1 MRAMRDERER
11 QDGRDGWEHRV
22 RHEPTCDDCGSKFQ
36 KPRTSNLESLSVA
49 LFPPVSPVALE
60 LGIGDRS
67 KLGLEQVGGVLI
79 FQLLAQFDQL
89 LFECQEPVTDGVRQ
103 VAVVHGRIG

>member
-1 MRAMRDERER
+1 MGGSIVSGMS
-11 QDGRDGWEHRV
+11 QRV
-22 RHEPTCDDCGSKFQ
+22 TIGVRSFKNLEL
-36 KPRTSNLESLSVA
+36 RTSNLEPPSVA

>member
-22 RHEPTCDDCGSKFQ
+22 RHEPTCDDWGSKFQ
-36 KPRTSNLESLSVA
+36 KPQTLDLK
-49 LFPPVSPVALE
+49 PPSVALE